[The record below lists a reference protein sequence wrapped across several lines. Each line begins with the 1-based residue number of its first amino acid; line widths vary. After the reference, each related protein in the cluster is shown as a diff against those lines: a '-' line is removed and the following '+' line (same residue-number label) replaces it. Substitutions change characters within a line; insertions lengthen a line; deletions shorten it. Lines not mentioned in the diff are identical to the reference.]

1 MIVIRLIVR
10 VKRLWFSTVRFL
22 YGNSNY
28 HGLTPPPP
36 PPPQPEQL
44 ITVLPEKHHGHDTV
58 IIIIVKG
65 VGDGDGDG
73 FYRLLINFNQVLTIL
88 LFLLVNCPYYN
99 HTQIKMLYDSLV

>member
-22 YGNSNY
+22 NGNNSY

-36 PPPQPEQL
+36 LPQTEQL
-44 ITVLPEKHHGHDTV
+44 ITVLPEKLHEHDTV

-65 VGDGDGDG
+65 VGDGDG